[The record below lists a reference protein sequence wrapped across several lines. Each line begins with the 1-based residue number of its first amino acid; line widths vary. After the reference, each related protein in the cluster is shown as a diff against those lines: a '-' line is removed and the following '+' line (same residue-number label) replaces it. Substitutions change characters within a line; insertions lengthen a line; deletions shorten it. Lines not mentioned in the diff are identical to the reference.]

1 MVTASVPIFENV
13 CATVG
18 NTPLIDLARFAKK
31 ERLEARILGK
41 LEARNPSGSVKDRIA
56 VAMIRDAEQSG
67 KLPEGAMIVSASS
80 GNTGI
85 ALASAAAAFG
95 YAITIVM
102 PASMSRERIA
112 LLQMLGANV
121 VLAPGALMRGAVE
134 KADEILR
141 KNPKA
146 VRLRQFENPANPLAH
161 EQTTAREIWEDTEG
175 NVDAFVAGVGTGGTL
190 TGVGR
195 FLKKQRASIWV
206 AAVEPE
212 NCAVI
217 SGKRPGP
224 HYIQGIGAG
233 FVPQV
238 LERDAFDETLLVSD
252 REATQTALALT
263 RSEGILVG
271 ISSGANLAAAIRVA
285 KRPDMAGKTIVTLL
299 CDSGER
305 YLSTPLADEAL
316 L

>member
-1 MVTASVPIFENV
+1 M
-13 CATVG
+13 
-18 NTPLIDLARFAKK
+18 
-31 ERLEARILGK
+31 RLLGK

-56 VAMIRDAEQSG
+56 VAMIRDAQENGTLQD
-67 KLPEGAMIVSASS
+67 GAMIVSASS

-95 YAITIVM
+95 YGITIVM

-112 LLQMLGANV
+112 LLQMLGAKV
-121 VLAPGALMRGAVE
+121 VLAPGTLMGAAVE
-134 KADEILR
+134 KADEILK

-146 VRLRQFENPANPLAH
+146 VRLRQFQNPANPRAH
-161 EQTTAREIWEDTEG
+161 RETTAEEIWDDTEG
-175 NVDAFVAGVGTGGTL
+175 DVDAFVAGVGTGGTL

-195 FLKKQRASIWV
+195 FLKDKRSSIVV

-212 NCAVI
+212 TCAVI
-217 SGKRPGP
+217 SGKKPGP

-233 FVPQV
+233 FVPEI
-238 LERDAFDETLLVSD
+238 LDREIIDEILLVSD
-252 REATQTALALT
+252 REATKTALTLT

-271 ISSGANLAAAIRVA
+271 ISSGANLAAAVKLA
-285 KRPDMAGKTIVTLL
+285 KRSDMAGKTIVTIL

>member
-1 MVTASVPIFENV
+1 VPIYEDIT
-13 CATVG
+13 ATVG
-18 NTPLIDLARFAKK
+18 KTPLVDLSRFVAKEK
-31 ERLEARILGK
+31 LSVRLLGK

-56 VAMIRDAEQSG
+56 VAMIRDAQENGTLQD
-67 KLPEGAMIVSASS
+67 GAMIVSASS

-95 YAITIVM
+95 YGITIVM

-112 LLQMLGANV
+112 LLQMLGAKV
-121 VLAPGALMRGAVE
+121 VLAPGTLMGAAVE
-134 KADEILR
+134 KADEILK

-146 VRLRQFENPANPLAH
+146 VRLRQFQNPANPRAH
-161 EQTTAREIWEDTEG
+161 RETTAQEIWDDTEG

-190 TGVGR
+190 SGVGR
-195 FLKKQRASIWV
+195 FLKDKRSSIVV

-217 SGKRPGP
+217 SGKKPGP

-233 FVPQV
+233 FVPEILDREV
-238 LERDAFDETLLVSD
+238 IDELLLVSD
-252 REATQTALALT
+252 REATKTALSLT

-271 ISSGANLAAAIRVA
+271 ISSGANLAAAVKLA
-285 KRPDMAGKTIVTLL
+285 KRSDMAGKTIVTIL

>member
-1 MVTASVPIFENV
+1 MVTAGVPIFENV

-18 NTPLIDLARFAKK
+18 QTPLVDLTRFARK
-31 ERLEARILGK
+31 EKLAARILGK
-41 LEARNPSGSVKDRIA
+41 LEMRNPSGSVKDRIA
-56 VAMIRDAEQSG
+56 VAMIRNAEESG
-67 KLPEGAMIVSASS
+67 TLREGAMIVSASS

-112 LLQMLGANV
+112 LLQMLGAKV
-121 VLAPGALMRGAVE
+121 VLAPGALMRAAVE

-146 VRLRQFENPANPLAH
+146 VRLRQFENPANPKAH
-161 EQTTAREIWEDTEG
+161 EETTAQEIWNDTEG
-175 NVDAFVAGVGTGGTL
+175 NIDAFVAGVGTGGTL

-195 FLKKQRASIWV
+195 FLKKRRPSIVV

-217 SGKRPGP
+217 SGKAPGP

-233 FVPQV
+233 FVPDV
-238 LERDAFDETLLVSD
+238 LDRDAFDETILVADRDATKSALL
-252 REATQTALALT
+252 LT

-271 ISSGANLAAAIRVA
+271 ISSGANVAAAVRLA
-285 KRPDMAGKTIVTLL
+285 RRPEMAGKTIVTLL

>member
-1 MVTASVPIFENV
+1 VPIYEDIT
-13 CATVG
+13 ATVG
-18 NTPLIDLARFAKK
+18 NTPLVDLSRFVAKEK
-31 ERLEARILGK
+31 LSVRLLGK

-56 VAMIRDAEQSG
+56 VAMIRDAQENGTLQD
-67 KLPEGAMIVSASS
+67 GAMIVSASS

-95 YAITIVM
+95 YSITIVM

-112 LLQMLGANV
+112 LLQMLGAKV
-121 VLAPGALMRGAVE
+121 VLAPGTLMGAAVE
-134 KADEILR
+134 KADEIIK

-146 VRLRQFENPANPLAH
+146 VRLRQFENPANPRAH
-161 EQTTAREIWEDTEG
+161 QETTAQEIWHDTEG
-175 NVDAFVAGVGTGGTL
+175 NIDAFVAGVGTGGTL

-195 FLKKQRASIWV
+195 FLKAKRSSIVV

-217 SGKRPGP
+217 SGQKPGP

-233 FVPQV
+233 FVPENFDRTV
-238 LERDAFDETLLVSD
+238 VDETILISD
-252 REATQTALALT
+252 QLATKTALAVT

-271 ISSGANLAAAIRVA
+271 ISSGANVAAAVKLASRA
-285 KRPDMAGKTIVTLL
+285 DMAGKTIVTIL

>member
-1 MVTASVPIFENV
+1 V
-13 CATVG
+13 
-18 NTPLIDLARFAKK
+18 
-31 ERLEARILGK
+31 RLLGK

-56 VAMIRDAEQSG
+56 VAMIRDAQENGTLQD
-67 KLPEGAMIVSASS
+67 GAMIVSASS

-95 YAITIVM
+95 YGITIVM

-112 LLQMLGANV
+112 LLQMLGAKV
-121 VLAPGALMRGAVE
+121 VLAPGTLMGAAVE
-134 KADEILR
+134 KADEILK

-146 VRLRQFENPANPLAH
+146 VRLRQFQNPANPRAH
-161 EQTTAREIWEDTEG
+161 RETTAEEIWDDTEG

-195 FLKKQRASIWV
+195 FLKDKRSSIVV

-212 NCAVI
+212 TCAVI
-217 SGKRPGP
+217 SGKKPGP

-233 FVPQV
+233 FVPEI
-238 LERDAFDETLLVSD
+238 LDREIIDEILLVSD
-252 REATQTALALT
+252 REATKTALTLT

-271 ISSGANLAAAIRVA
+271 ISSGANLAAAVKLA
-285 KRPDMAGKTIVTLL
+285 KRSDMAGKTIVTIL

>member
-1 MVTASVPIFENV
+1 MPIYEDIT
-13 CATVG
+13 ATVG
-18 NTPLIDLARFAKK
+18 KTPLIDLSRFVAKEK
-31 ERLEARILGK
+31 LSVRILGK

-56 VAMIRDAEQSG
+56 VAMIRDAKENGTLQD
-67 KLPEGAMIVSASS
+67 GAMIVSASS

-95 YAITIVM
+95 YDITIVM
-102 PASMSRERIA
+102 PASMSSERIA

-121 VLAPGALMRGAVE
+121 VLAPGALMGAAVE
-134 KADEILR
+134 KADEILK

-146 VRLRQFENPANPLAH
+146 VRLRQFQNPANPRVH
-161 EQTTAREIWEDTEG
+161 RETTAEEIWQDTEG
-175 NVDAFVAGVGTGGTL
+175 DVHAFVAGVGTGGTL

-195 FLKKQRASIWV
+195 FLKAKQSSIV
-206 AAVEPE
+206 IAAVEPE

-217 SGKRPGP
+217 SGKKPGP

-233 FVPQV
+233 FVPEN
-238 LERDAFDETLLVSD
+238 LDRDVIDETILVSD
-252 REATQTALALT
+252 REATKMALSLT

-271 ISSGANLAAAIRVA
+271 ISSGANLAACIKLAR
-285 KRPDMAGKTIVTLL
+285 REDMVGKTIVTVF

-305 YLSTPLADEAL
+305 YMSTPLADEAL

>member
-1 MVTASVPIFENV
+1 MPIYEDIT
-13 CATVG
+13 ATVG
-18 NTPLIDLARFAKK
+18 KTPLVDLSRFVAKEK
-31 ERLEARILGK
+31 LSVRLLGK

-56 VAMIRDAEQSG
+56 VAMIRDAQENGTLQD
-67 KLPEGAMIVSASS
+67 GAMIVSASS

-95 YAITIVM
+95 YGITIVM

-112 LLQMLGANV
+112 LLQMLGAKV
-121 VLAPGALMRGAVE
+121 VLAPGTLMGAAVE
-134 KADEILR
+134 KADEILK

-146 VRLRQFENPANPLAH
+146 VRLRQFQNPANPRAH
-161 EQTTAREIWEDTEG
+161 RETTAQEIWDDTEG

-190 TGVGR
+190 SGVGR
-195 FLKKQRASIWV
+195 FLKDKRSSIVV

-217 SGKRPGP
+217 SGKKPGP

-233 FVPQV
+233 FVPEI
-238 LERDAFDETLLVSD
+238 LDRDVIDELLLVSD
-252 REATQTALALT
+252 REATKTALSLT

-271 ISSGANLAAAIRVA
+271 ISSGANLAAAVKLA
-285 KRPDMAGKTIVTLL
+285 KRSDMAGKTIVTIL

>member
-1 MVTASVPIFENV
+1 M
-13 CATVG
+13 
-18 NTPLIDLARFAKK
+18 
-31 ERLEARILGK
+31 RLLGK

-56 VAMIRDAEQSG
+56 VAMIRDAQENGTLQ
-67 KLPEGAMIVSASS
+67 PGAMIVSASS

-95 YAITIVM
+95 YGITIVM

-112 LLQMLGANV
+112 LLQMLGAKV
-121 VLAPGALMRGAVE
+121 VLAPGTLMGAAVE
-134 KADEILR
+134 KADEILK

-146 VRLRQFENPANPLAH
+146 VRLRQFQNPANPRAH
-161 EQTTAREIWEDTEG
+161 RETTAEEIWADTEG

-195 FLKKQRASIWV
+195 FLKDKRSSIVV

-217 SGKRPGP
+217 SGKKPGP

-233 FVPQV
+233 FVPEI
-238 LERDAFDETLLVSD
+238 LDREIIDEILLVSD
-252 REATQTALALT
+252 REATKTALALT

-271 ISSGANLAAAIRVA
+271 ISSGANLAAAVKLA
-285 KRPDMAGKTIVTLL
+285 KRSDMAGKTIVTIL

>member
-1 MVTASVPIFENV
+1 M
-13 CATVG
+13 
-18 NTPLIDLARFAKK
+18 
-31 ERLEARILGK
+31 RLLGK

-56 VAMIRDAEQSG
+56 VAMIRDAQENGTLQD
-67 KLPEGAMIVSASS
+67 GAMIVSASS

-95 YAITIVM
+95 YGITIVR

-112 LLQMLGANV
+112 LLQMLGAKV
-121 VLAPGALMRGAVE
+121 VLAPGTLMGAAVE
-134 KADEILR
+134 KADEILK

-146 VRLRQFENPANPLAH
+146 VRLRQFQNPANPRAH
-161 EQTTAREIWEDTEG
+161 RETTAQEIWDDTEG

-190 TGVGR
+190 SGVGR
-195 FLKKQRASIWV
+195 FLKDKRSSNVV

-217 SGKRPGP
+217 SGKKPGP

-233 FVPQV
+233 FVPEILDREV
-238 LERDAFDETLLVSD
+238 IDELLLVSD
-252 REATQTALALT
+252 REATKTALSLT

-271 ISSGANLAAAIRVA
+271 ISSGANLAAAVKLA
-285 KRPDMAGKTIVTLL
+285 KRSDMAGKTIVTILS
-299 CDSGER
+299 DSGER

>member
-1 MVTASVPIFENV
+1 M
-13 CATVG
+13 
-18 NTPLIDLARFAKK
+18 
-31 ERLEARILGK
+31 RLLGK

-56 VAMIRDAEQSG
+56 VAMIRDAQENGTLQD
-67 KLPEGAMIVSASS
+67 GAMIVSASS

-95 YAITIVM
+95 YGITIVM

-112 LLQMLGANV
+112 LLQMLGAKV
-121 VLAPGALMRGAVE
+121 VLAPGTLMGAAVE
-134 KADEILR
+134 KADEILK

-146 VRLRQFENPANPLAH
+146 VRLRQFQNPANPRAH
-161 EQTTAREIWEDTEG
+161 RETTAEEIWDDTEG

-195 FLKKQRASIWV
+195 FLKDKRSSIVV

-212 NCAVI
+212 TCAVI
-217 SGKRPGP
+217 SGKKPGP

-233 FVPQV
+233 FVPEI
-238 LERDAFDETLLVSD
+238 LDREIIDEILLVSD
-252 REATQTALALT
+252 REATKTALTLT

-271 ISSGANLAAAIRVA
+271 ISSGANLAAAVKLA
-285 KRPDMAGKTIVTLL
+285 KRSDMAGKTIVTIL